1 MNVGIKCKLDR
12 LEEMFLEV
20 DYIPGQQPPSYEEL
34 EKEFLRIK
42 RELIQDVLSF
52 KKEPQLQRYVRYH
65 QQAMVKLMDQVLELG
80 TPAVRFKKLQYEM
93 CYERLD
99 ELLEFVQYN
108 FSEYFDWDAYV
119 PQAYLQKM
127 QVENKQKIDFIANLC
142 AKRNIDKHLASCML
156 GIMNCL
162 LPDGENTTT
171 YWVINYVDNLQKEIR
186 LVSSKTENNADMTEA
201 LRNLLIQL
209 NVNNR
214 CTWEYFD
221 NYLQNTLCSISTPRL
236 KYEWLSLTL
245 KKLKQLPCANDQP
258 FDKKQQG
265 VSDFLIIYLDAER
278 SYWQKFLGINEIGE
292 QATTIPNDFKIKL
305 ELSVAQLACLLK
317 ALVDNK
323 IIRNTNVMGLLRFFS
338 GHTITKKT
346 EKISL
351 DSLRGKYYNIEW
363 NTRQAV
369 ADMLEAITKKLN
381 DHDK

>member
-1 MNVGIKCKLDR
+1 M
-12 LEEMFLEV
+12 
-20 DYIPGQQPPSYEEL
+20 
-34 EKEFLRIK
+34 
-42 RELIQDVLSF
+42 
-52 KKEPQLQRYVRYH
+52 
-65 QQAMVKLMDQVLELG
+65 
-80 TPAVRFKKLQYEM
+80 
-93 CYERLD
+93 
-99 ELLEFVQYN
+99 
-108 FSEYFDWDAYV
+108 
-119 PQAYLQKM
+119 
-127 QVENKQKIDFIANLC
+127 
-142 AKRNIDKHLASCML
+142 
-156 GIMNCL
+156 
-162 LPDGENTTT
+162 
-171 YWVINYVDNLQKEIR
+171 
-186 LVSSKTENNADMTEA
+186 
-201 LRNLLIQL
+201 
-209 NVNNR
+209 
-214 CTWEYFD
+214 
-221 NYLQNTLCSISTPRL
+221 
-236 KYEWLSLTL
+236 TL